1 MQRATLSSSGMG
13 EHSLVEETRQLCARE
28 DLQPH
33 YRKSPCKPEDAT
45 LEQMADKSR
54 ITAGEKEALS
64 KVKSEGNTIA
74 KRVTE
79 YFRQSDPRNG
89 NSIALL
95 RERGVAELDK
105 VTMDFYEGRINRG
118 EYNKKR
124 RDIAQQLTEQV
135 RVASAN

>member
-1 MQRATLSSSGMG
+1 
-13 EHSLVEETRQLCARE
+13 
-28 DLQPH
+28 
-33 YRKSPCKPEDAT
+33 
-45 LEQMADKSR
+45 MADKSR